1 MESNMNLNNNP
12 LLKVKVEKDENL
24 EKAQNIY
31 NGLQSDIQRL
41 LIEEYITPELNGDHL
56 IKEFDKLIE
65 SEECSRLEWQVLTDI
80 VGKIINHTGALYQMC
95 ELNTLNFKDIYKQHF
110 IDGIMTFKAPSWHNK
125 PLESMCAELTMR
137 KWH

>member
-1 MESNMNLNNNP
+1 MESQMNLNNNH
-12 LLKVKVEKDENL
+12 LLTKVEVDPSL

-31 NGLQSDIQRL
+31 NGLQSDIQRH
-41 LIEEYITPELNGDHL
+41 LIEEYITPELKGDHL

-80 VGKIINHTGALYQMC
+80 VGKIINHKGALSQMC
-95 ELNTLNFKDIYKQHF
+95 QLNTLGFKDTYKQHF
-110 IDGIMTFKAPSWHNK
+110 IDGIMTFKHPCWNNK